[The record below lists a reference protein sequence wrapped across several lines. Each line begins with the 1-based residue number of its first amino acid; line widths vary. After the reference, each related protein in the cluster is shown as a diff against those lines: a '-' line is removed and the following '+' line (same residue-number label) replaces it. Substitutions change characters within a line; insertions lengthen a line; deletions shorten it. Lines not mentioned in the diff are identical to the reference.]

1 MSQQELLRLLQQKD
15 PVAFAKLETQFGP
28 LLRYCIRAIL
38 PDPREQE
45 ECLADLFVQ
54 VWNRIDSYDPAK
66 GKFPAWIATL
76 ARNAALNRARTLQ
89 RKQGNL
95 DELSDTLPDPSP
107 TPEELLLRKERAK
120 RIKAVVDA
128 LPRNERLLFYRK
140 YYYLQ
145 STAQIAAELG
155 LSIRAVE
162 GRLYRLR
169 QKLRNKL
176 GDEFYGE

>member
-1 MSQQELLRLLQQKD
+1 MSQQELLLLLQQKD
-15 PVAFAKLETQFGP
+15 QAAFSKLEVQFGP
-28 LLRYCIRAIL
+28 LLRYCIRGIL

-45 ECLADLFVQ
+45 ECLADLFMQ
-54 VWNRIDSYDPAK
+54 IWDHIDSYDPTK
-66 GKFPAWIATL
+66 GGFPAWIATL

-89 RKQGNL
+89 RKQGL
-95 DELSDTLPDPSP
+95 LDTLSSSIPDPSP

-120 RIKAVVDA
+120 RIRAIADA
-128 LPRNERLLFYRK
+128 LPRKERLLFYRK

-155 LSIRAVE
+155 LSLRAVE

-169 QKLRNKL
+169 QKLRKEL
-176 GDEFYGE
+176 GDEFFGE

>member
-15 PVAFAKLETQFGP
+15 QVAFAKLETQFGP

-38 PDPREQE
+38 PDPRDQE

-54 VWNRIDSYDPAK
+54 IWNRIDSYDPSK
-66 GKFPAWIATL
+66 GEFPAWIATL

-95 DELSDTLPDPSP
+95 EELSDTLPDPSP

-120 RIKAVVDA
+120 RIKAVADA

-140 YYYLQ
+140 
-145 STAQIAAELG
+145 
-155 LSIRAVE
+155 
-162 GRLYRLR
+162 
-169 QKLRNKL
+169 
-176 GDEFYGE
+176 

>member
-15 PVAFAKLETQFGP
+15 QVAFAKLETQFGP

-38 PDPREQE
+38 PAPRDQE

-54 VWNRIDSYDPAK
+54 IWNRIDSYDPSK
-66 GKFPAWIATL
+66 GEFPAWIATL

-89 RKQGNL
+89 RKQGKL
-95 DELSDTLPDPSP
+95 EELSDTLPDSSP

-120 RIKAVVDA
+120 RIKAVADA

-155 LSIRAVE
+155 LSLRAVE

-169 QKLRNKL
+169 QKLRKEL

>member
-15 PVAFAKLETQFGP
+15 QVAFAKLETQFGP

-38 PDPREQE
+38 PDPRDQE

-54 VWNRIDSYDPAK
+54 IWNRIDSYDPSK
-66 GKFPAWIATL
+66 GEFPAWIATL

-89 RKQGNL
+89 RKQGKL
-95 DELSDTLPDPSP
+95 EELSDTLPDSSP

-120 RIKAVVDA
+120 RITAVADA

-145 STAQIAAELG
+145 STAQITAELG
-155 LSIRAVE
+155 LSLRAVE

-169 QKLRNKL
+169 QKLRKEL